1 MPRFRPAL
9 AAVLP
14 LAAIVLVTAAVLR
27 DPEYD
32 EGYTATVTSLAARP
46 IWPDRPFR
54 VGEARAAFAPA
65 PTPWAIAGNLRRT
78 DVHPPLY
85 FWLAWAWRRCLG
97 PSLIG
102 TRLLSVAFSLGAL
115 ALVAA
120 LATEAAIPV
129 VPAVLLT
136 LGCYGFVETGIVARG
151 FAMAQC
157 LTVAGV
163 LLTLRAT
170 RAPRGERFALAAGL
184 VLGAASFTNYLTAFQ
199 GAAALVWLLI
209 HRRRIAVPM
218 LAGMLPF
225 LLADASFFAAQ
236 RSSRIGQFDPFA
248 WDRMANALS
257 HALGSATLG
266 GLPLYVPAGAT
277 RNLASGLLA
286 LFLLALLAL
295 PILRWRHIG
304 GEGARSLLAMAALAA
319 PVGLLLL
326 GLAAHSVPV
335 EMRYLAFALPPVM
348 LLIAGSL
355 PSPWLAVIPL
365 AVQTAAILG
374 LMTQPATMQPEG
386 AAARA
391 AFAAVGDTGL
401 VLLPRGNDG
410 VGLVSAFLDA
420 APDRLHVLI
429 VRPET
434 SMITICDRLDDWPKV
449 TAALLAVDRASI
461 ATRPML
467 EIALRCGNQIR

>member
-1 MPRFRPAL
+1 MPRLRPAL
-9 AAVLP
+9 ALVLP
-14 LAAIVLVTAAVLR
+14 LAAIVLVTAATLR

-32 EGYTATVTSLAARP
+32 EGYTAVVTSLVARP
-46 IWPDRPFR
+46 LWPDTPFR

-97 PSLIG
+97 SNLIA

-157 LTVAGV
+157 LTVAGL
-163 LLTLRAT
+163 LLTLRAG
-170 RAPRGERFALAAGL
+170 RAPGDGRLALAAGIA
-184 VLGAASFTNYLTAFQ
+184 LGAASFTNYLAAFQ
-199 GAAALVWLLI
+199 GAAALFWLLR
-209 HRRRIAVPM
+209 HEPRRAAPL

-236 RSSRIGQFDPFA
+236 RSSRIGQFEAFG
-248 WDRMANALS
+248 WGRMTDALS
-257 HALGSATLG
+257 HALASAMLG
-266 GLPLYVPAGAT
+266 GLPLYVPAGAW
-277 RNLASGLLA
+277 RSLATALLA
-286 LFLLALLAL
+286 VLLLTLLAL
-295 PILRWRHIG
+295 PILRWRHIAP
-304 GEGARSLLAMAALAA
+304 GARSLLAMAALAA
-319 PVGLLLL
+319 PIGLVLM
-326 GLAAHSVPV
+326 GLAAHSIPV

-355 PSPWLAVIPL
+355 PSPRWAALPL
-365 AVQTAAILG
+365 AVQAAAILG

-391 AFAAVGDTGL
+391 AFRTAGDSGL
-401 VLLPRGNDG
+401 TILSRGDDG
-410 VGLVSAFLDA
+410 VGLVSAFFSA
-420 APDRLHVLI
+420 APSHLHVLLI
-429 VRPET
+429 GPET
-434 SMITICDRLDDWPKV
+434 SMITICEKMGHWPRV
-449 TAALLAVDRASI
+449 TAARIAVDRASI
-461 ATRPML
+461 ETLPLLA
-467 EIALRCGNQIR
+467 IALRCDSQIR